1 MAAGI
6 RHAVDQL
13 TDDES
18 AKTARRLKSWGER
31 YMQFDQG
38 DPLRA
43 QSDHF
48 LDRLWNGIL
57 FVVVTIILAL
67 QLIWV
72 FSMFG

>member
-1 MAAGI
+1 
-6 RHAVDQL
+6 
-13 TDDES
+13 
-18 AKTARRLKSWGER
+18 
-31 YMQFDQG
+31 MQFNQG

-48 LDRLWNGIL
+48 LDRHWKGIL